1 MRRFRL
7 SLILLPLLATAA
19 PAQQVVGRDQEV
31 FTASEPVARGEWFR
45 FIAFMGE
52 VTVTQGSGNR
62 VEVRAEK
69 VGARNVRDI
78 GFKVVR
84 DGDGVTI
91 CAVVEDDDTCDDRG
105 INTGRRNNWNWNRN
119 NRPPRLEVSIRLPA
133 GVKVHAQSGNGA
145 VSVTGAGDEVIAR
158 SGNGRVRVDGSGGN
172 VLAASGNGA
181 VTVQN
186 ARGAVDASS
195 GNGDITVVTNQGPV
209 SANSGNGDLI
219 VTMGDLR
226 NDDDMEFNTGNGR
239 IRVTLPASFT
249 GTIDAST
256 GNGSIVSDFPITLTG
271 RISRT
276 RLRGTIGDGGSR
288 RIRMMSGNGQIE
300 LRRG

>member
-1 MRRFRL
+1 MRRIHL
-7 SLILLPLLATAA
+7 SLLLLPLLAAVA

-31 FTASEPVARGEWFR
+31 FTTSEPVARGEWFR
-45 FIAFMGE
+45 FVAFQGE
-52 VTVTQGSGNR
+52 ITVTEGSGNR

-69 VGARNVRDI
+69 SGGRDVTDI
-78 GFKVVR
+78 GFRIVR
-84 DGDGVTI
+84 DGNGVTI
-91 CAVVEDDDTCDDRG
+91 CALLDDDDRCDENG
-105 INTGRRNNWNWNRN
+105 LNSSRRNYNWNRN
-119 NRPPRLEVSIRLPA
+119 NRPPRLEVTIRVPA

-145 VSVTGAGDEVIAR
+145 VSVSGASDEVIAR
-158 SGNGRVRVDGSGGN
+158 SGNGRVRVDGSGGD
-172 VLAASGNGA
+172 VDAGSGNGA

-186 ARGAVDASS
+186 ARGAVNASS
-195 GNGDITVVTNQGPV
+195 GNGDVTVVTTRGPV

-219 VTMGDLR
+219 VTMGELQ
-226 NDDDMEFNTGNGR
+226 NDEDMEFNTGNGR
-239 IRVTLPASFT
+239 IQVTMPASFT

-276 RLRGTIGDGGSR
+276 RLRGTIGQGGGR